1 MVNQTQSASTTSP
14 LSQSAVRPPD
24 TQSLAAGIIANNSQ
38 GGRRDIAAIKADLAA
53 ITAQNPA
60 SAGALS
66 QAIEAQLTPVERGQL
81 ASSTSLAQA
90 PGGPSAGTLA
100 LDITQIGLDIVG
112 IFEPTPFADGANT
125 LISLGR
131 GDWLG
136 AGLSVLGVIPYVG
149 DLAKLGKLGK
159 WAKTV
164 ANGIELAAKNPAAA
178 KILEPALRKVHDA
191 IKAIPEG
198 ALKKLPD
205 EAREAI
211 QGMKKQLDEFFGAA
225 KKTFSDTVTRTA
237 ERLGIPPEKV
247 QSILDT
253 SKGSRP
259 DPSSYLPASRIAEH
273 AKAFENGGS
282 RFTLQNS
289 LDKYGLGQRDG
300 TTFILPKGEADR
312 LLAAAAGDPR
322 KLEAALGLPV
332 GQLDSATLV
341 RVDFSPK
348 ALDELNMRIPSGNEA
363 GANTQWLPGGVLPS
377 GANEAVIDGALAKPG
392 QYTTTV
398 IK

>member
-1 MVNQTQSASTTSP
+1 MVNQTQSATTS
-14 LSQSAVRPPD
+14 SSVTQSTARPPD

-53 ITAQNPA
+53 INAQNPA
-60 SAGALS
+60 AAGALS
-66 QAIEAQLTPVERGQL
+66 QAIDAQLTPVERGQL

-136 AGLSVLGVIPYVG
+136 AGLSVLGVVPYVG

-159 WAKTV
+159 WAKTI
-164 ANGIELAAKNPAAA
+164 ANGVELAAKNPAAA

-191 IKAIPEG
+191 LKAIPEG

-205 EAREAI
+205 DAREAI

-225 KKTFSDTVTRTA
+225 NKKLSD
-237 ERLGIPPEKV
+237 IPVSQLDRSTLLTK
-247 QSILDT
+247 LDT
-253 SKGSRP
+253 LDVSTKPNTATFYSGRGSRQ
-259 DPSSYLPASRIAEH
+259 AAEAHAAANGRITLETTA
-273 AKAFENGGS
+273 GG
-282 RFTLQNS
+282 RQ
-289 LDKYGLGQRDG
+289 LDDMRLFDG
-300 TTFILPKGEADR
+300 TVKDVNGDAAMEIWGKVSTNYAEQASGRVMAFVNGPK
-312 LLAAAAGDPR
+312 
-322 KLEAALGLPV
+322 
-332 GQLDSATLV
+332 
-341 RVDFSPK
+341 
-348 ALDELNMRIPSGNEA
+348 
-363 GANTQWLPGGVLPS
+363 PGGVFLTQELPALLNNAKVTDIVVRGGS
-377 GANEAVIDGALAKPG
+377 GAEIVIPKGTSLETALEMIGKL
-392 QYTTTV
+392 
-398 IK
+398 K

>member
-1 MVNQTQSASTTSP
+1 MVNQTQSATTSSSVTQP
-14 LSQSAVRPPD
+14 TARPPD

-66 QAIEAQLTPVERGQL
+66 QAIDAQLTPVERGQL

-90 PGGPSAGTLA
+90 PGGPSVGTLA

-136 AGLSVLGVIPYVG
+136 AGLSVLGVVPYVG

-159 WAKTV
+159 WAKTI
-164 ANGIELAAKNPAAA
+164 ANGVELAAKNPAAA

-191 IKAIPEG
+191 LKAIPEG

-205 EAREAI
+205 DAREAI
-211 QGMKKQLDEFFGAA
+211 QGMKKQLDEFFGVANKKLSDIPVSQLDRSTLLA
-225 KKTFSDTVTRTA
+225 K
-237 ERLGIPPEKV
+237 
-247 QSILDT
+247 LDT
-253 SKGSRP
+253 LDVSTKPNTATFYSGRGSRQ
-259 DPSSYLPASRIAEH
+259 AAEAHAAANGRITLETTA
-273 AKAFENGGS
+273 GGK
-282 RFTLQNS
+282 Q
-289 LDKYGLGQRDG
+289 LDDMRLFDG
-300 TTFILPKGEADR
+300 TVKDVNGDAAMEIWGKVSTNYAEQASGRVMAFVNGPK
-312 LLAAAAGDPR
+312 
-322 KLEAALGLPV
+322 
-332 GQLDSATLV
+332 
-341 RVDFSPK
+341 
-348 ALDELNMRIPSGNEA
+348 
-363 GANTQWLPGGVLPS
+363 PGGVFLTQELPALLNNAKVTDIVVRGGS
-377 GANEAVIDGALAKPG
+377 GAEIVIPKGTSLETALEMIGKL
-392 QYTTTV
+392 
-398 IK
+398 K

>member
-1 MVNQTQSASTTSP
+1 MVNQTQSASTSSSVT
-14 LSQSAVRPPD
+14 QSTTRPPD

-53 ITAQNPA
+53 ISAQNPA

-66 QAIEAQLTPVERGQL
+66 QAVAVQLTPVERGQL

-90 PGGPSAGTLA
+90 PGGPSVGTLA

-136 AGLSVLGVIPYVG
+136 AGLSVLGVVPYIG

-159 WAKTV
+159 WAKTI
-164 ANGIELAAKNPAAA
+164 ANGVELAAKNPAAA

-191 IKAIPEG
+191 LKAIPEG

-205 EAREAI
+205 DAREAI

-225 KKTFSDTVTRTA
+225 NKKLSD
-237 ERLGIPPEKV
+237 IPVSQLDRSTLLTK
-247 QSILDT
+247 LDT
-253 SKGSRP
+253 LDVSTKPNTATFYSGRGSRQ
-259 DPSSYLPASRIAEH
+259 AAEAHAAANGRITLETTA
-273 AKAFENGGS
+273 GGK
-282 RFTLQNS
+282 Q
-289 LDKYGLGQRDG
+289 LDDMRLFDG
-300 TTFILPKGEADR
+300 TVKDVNGDAAMEIWGKVSTNYAEQASGRVMAFVNGPK
-312 LLAAAAGDPR
+312 
-322 KLEAALGLPV
+322 
-332 GQLDSATLV
+332 
-341 RVDFSPK
+341 
-348 ALDELNMRIPSGNEA
+348 
-363 GANTQWLPGGVLPS
+363 PGGVFLTQELPALLNNAKVTDIVVRGGS
-377 GANEAVIDGALAKPG
+377 GAEIVIPKGTSLETALEMIGKL
-392 QYTTTV
+392 
-398 IK
+398 K

>member
-1 MVNQTQSASTTSP
+1 MVNQTQSATTS
-14 LSQSAVRPPD
+14 SSVTQSTARPPD

-53 ITAQNPA
+53 INAQNPA

-66 QAIEAQLTPVERGQL
+66 QAIDAQLTPVERGQL

-90 PGGPSAGTLA
+90 PGGPSVGTLA

-136 AGLSVLGVIPYVG
+136 AGLSVLGVVPYVG

-159 WAKTV
+159 WAKTI
-164 ANGIELAAKNPAAA
+164 ANGVELAAKNPAAA

-205 EAREAI
+205 DAREAI

-225 KKTFSDTVTRTA
+225 NRK
-237 ERLGIPPEKV
+237 LGDIPVSELNRSTILSK
-247 QSILDT
+247 LDT
-253 SKGSRP
+253 LDVSTKPNTATFYSGRG
-259 DPSSYLPASRIAEH
+259 AREAAEKIAAKEGRITLETTA
-273 AKAFENGGS
+273 GGK
-282 RFTLQNS
+282 Q
-289 LDKYGLGQRDG
+289 LDDMRLFDG
-300 TTFILPKGEADR
+300 TVKDVNGD
-312 LLAAAAGDPR
+312 AAMEIWGKVSTNYAEQASGRVMAFVNSPR
-322 KLEAALGLPV
+322 
-332 GQLDSATLV
+332 
-341 RVDFSPK
+341 
-348 ALDELNMRIPSGNEA
+348 
-363 GANTQWLPGGVLPS
+363 PGGVFLTQELPALLNNAKVTDIVVRGGS
-377 GANEAVIDGALAKPG
+377 GAEIVIPKGTSLETALEMIGKL
-392 QYTTTV
+392 
-398 IK
+398 K

>member
-1 MVNQTQSASTTSP
+1 MVNQTQSASTSSSVT
-14 LSQSAVRPPD
+14 QSNARPPD

-60 SAGALS
+60 AAGALS
-66 QAIEAQLTPVERGQL
+66 QAIDAQLTPVERGQL

-159 WAKTV
+159 WAKTI
-164 ANGIELAAKNPAAA
+164 ANGVELAAKNPAAA

-191 IKAIPEG
+191 LKAIPEG

-205 EAREAI
+205 DAREAI

-225 KKTFSDTVTRTA
+225 RKKLSD
-237 ERLGIPPEKV
+237 IPVSQLDRSTLLAK
-247 QSILDT
+247 LDT
-253 SKGSRP
+253 LDVSTKPNTATFYSGRG
-259 DPSSYLPASRIAEH
+259 AREAAEKIAAKEGRITLETTA
-273 AKAFENGGS
+273 GGK
-282 RFTLQNS
+282 Q
-289 LDKYGLGQRDG
+289 LDDMRLFDG
-300 TTFILPKGEADR
+300 TVKDVNGD
-312 LLAAAAGDPR
+312 AAMEIWGKVSTNYAEQASGRVMAFVNGPR
-322 KLEAALGLPV
+322 
-332 GQLDSATLV
+332 
-341 RVDFSPK
+341 
-348 ALDELNMRIPSGNEA
+348 
-363 GANTQWLPGGVLPS
+363 PGGVFLTQELPALLNNAKVTDIVVRGGS
-377 GANEAVIDGALAKPG
+377 GAEIVIPKGTSLEVALEMIGKL
-392 QYTTTV
+392 
-398 IK
+398 K

>member
-1 MVNQTQSASTTSP
+1 MVNQTQSAST
-14 LSQSAVRPPD
+14 LSSITQSNVRPPD

-38 GGRRDIAAIKADLAA
+38 GGRRDVAAIKADLAA

-60 SAGALS
+60 SAGAIQ
-66 QAIEAQLTPVERGQL
+66 QAVEKQLTPVERGQL

-90 PGGPSAGTLA
+90 PGGPSAATLA
-100 LDITQIGLDIVG
+100 LDITQVGLDIIG

-164 ANGIELAAKNPAAA
+164 ANGVELAAKNPAAR
-178 KILEPALRKVHDA
+178 KLLEPALRKVYDA
-191 IKAIPEG
+191 IKAVPDG

-205 EAREAI
+205 DARKAI
-211 QGMKKQLDEFFGAA
+211 EGMKKQLDEFFGAA
-225 KKTFSDTVTRTA
+225 KTVFSDAVSKTA
-237 ERLGIPPEKV
+237 KRLGIPPEKV

-312 LLAAAAGDPR
+312 LLAKAAGDPR
-322 KLEAALGLPV
+322 KLEAALGLPA

-348 ALDELNMRIPSGNEA
+348 ALDELNMRIPNGNEA

>member
-1 MVNQTQSASTTSP
+1 MVNQTQSASTSSSVT
-14 LSQSAVRPPD
+14 QSNARPPD

-38 GGRRDIAAIKADLAA
+38 GGRRDIGAIKADLAA

-60 SAGALS
+60 AAGALS
-66 QAIEAQLTPVERGQL
+66 QAIDAQLTPVERGQL

-136 AGLSVLGVIPYVG
+136 AGLSVLGIVPYLG

-164 ANGIELAAKNPAAA
+164 ANGVELAAKNPAAA

-198 ALKKLPD
+198 VLKKLPD
-205 EAREAI
+205 DAREAI

-225 KKTFSDTVTRTA
+225 KKKLSD
-237 ERLGIPPEKV
+237 IPVSELNRSTILSK
-247 QSILDT
+247 LDT
-253 SKGSRP
+253 LDVSTKPNTATFYSGRGAREAAEKIAAKEGRITLETTAGGKQLDDMRLFDGTVKDVNGDAAMEIWGKVSTNYAEQASGRVMAFVNGPRP
-259 DPSSYLPASRIAEH
+259 GGVFLTQELPALLNN
-273 AKAFENGGS
+273 AKVTDIVVRGGS
-282 RFTLQNS
+282 
-289 LDKYGLGQRDG
+289 GAE
-300 TTFILPKGEADR
+300 IVIPKGTS
-312 LLAAAAGDPR
+312 
-322 KLEAALGLPV
+322 LEAALEMIGKL
-332 GQLDSATLV
+332 
-341 RVDFSPK
+341 K
-348 ALDELNMRIPSGNEA
+348 
-363 GANTQWLPGGVLPS
+363 
-377 GANEAVIDGALAKPG
+377 
-392 QYTTTV
+392 
-398 IK
+398 

>member
-1 MVNQTQSASTTSP
+1 MVNQTQSATTS
-14 LSQSAVRPPD
+14 SSVTQSTARPPD

-53 ITAQNPA
+53 INAQNPA

-66 QAIEAQLTPVERGQL
+66 QAIDAQLTPVERGQL

-90 PGGPSAGTLA
+90 PGGPSVGTLA

-136 AGLSVLGVIPYVG
+136 AGLSVLGVVPYIG

-159 WAKTV
+159 WAKTI
-164 ANGIELAAKNPAAA
+164 ANGVELAAKNPAAA

-205 EAREAI
+205 DAREAI

-225 KKTFSDTVTRTA
+225 NKKLSD
-237 ERLGIPPEKV
+237 IPVSQLNRSTLLAK
-247 QSILDT
+247 LDT
-253 SKGSRP
+253 LDVSTKPNTATFYSGRGSRQ
-259 DPSSYLPASRIAEH
+259 AAEAHAAANGRITLETTA
-273 AKAFENGGS
+273 GGK
-282 RFTLQNS
+282 Q
-289 LDKYGLGQRDG
+289 LDDMRLFDG
-300 TTFILPKGEADR
+300 TVKDVNGD
-312 LLAAAAGDPR
+312 AAMEIWGKVSTNYAEQASGRVMAFVNSPR
-322 KLEAALGLPV
+322 
-332 GQLDSATLV
+332 
-341 RVDFSPK
+341 
-348 ALDELNMRIPSGNEA
+348 
-363 GANTQWLPGGVLPS
+363 PGGVFLTQELPALLNNAKVTDIVVRGGS
-377 GANEAVIDGALAKPG
+377 GAEIVIPKGTSLETALEMIGKL
-392 QYTTTV
+392 
-398 IK
+398 K

>member
-1 MVNQTQSASTTSP
+1 MVNQTQSASTSSSVT
-14 LSQSAVRPPD
+14 QSNARPPD

-38 GGRRDIAAIKADLAA
+38 GGRRDIGAIKADLAA

-60 SAGALS
+60 AAGALS
-66 QAIEAQLTPVERGQL
+66 QAIDAQLTPVERGQL

-136 AGLSVLGVIPYVG
+136 AGLSVLGIVPYLG

-164 ANGIELAAKNPAAA
+164 ANGVELAAKNPAAA

-198 ALKKLPD
+198 VLKKLPD
-205 EAREAI
+205 DAREAI

-225 KKTFSDTVTRTA
+225 NRK
-237 ERLGIPPEKV
+237 LGDIPVSELNRSTILSK
-247 QSILDT
+247 LDT
-253 SKGSRP
+253 LDVSTKPNTATFYSGRGAREAAEKIAAKEGRITLETTAGGKQLDDMRLFDGTVKDVNGDAAMEIWGKVSTNYAEQASGRVMAFVNGPRP
-259 DPSSYLPASRIAEH
+259 GGVFLTQELPALLNN
-273 AKAFENGGS
+273 AKVTDIVVRGGS
-282 RFTLQNS
+282 
-289 LDKYGLGQRDG
+289 GAE
-300 TTFILPKGEADR
+300 IVIPKGTS
-312 LLAAAAGDPR
+312 
-322 KLEAALGLPV
+322 LEAALEMIGKL
-332 GQLDSATLV
+332 
-341 RVDFSPK
+341 K
-348 ALDELNMRIPSGNEA
+348 
-363 GANTQWLPGGVLPS
+363 
-377 GANEAVIDGALAKPG
+377 
-392 QYTTTV
+392 
-398 IK
+398 

>member
-1 MVNQTQSASTTSP
+1 MVNQTQLASTSSSVT
-14 LSQSAVRPPD
+14 QSNARPPD

-60 SAGALS
+60 AAGALS
-66 QAIEAQLTPVERGQL
+66 QAIDAQLTPVERGQL

-100 LDITQIGLDIVG
+100 LDLTQIGLDIVG

-136 AGLSVLGVIPYVG
+136 AGLSVLGIVPYLG

-164 ANGIELAAKNPAAA
+164 ANGVELAAKNPAAA

-198 ALKKLPD
+198 VLKKLPD
-205 EAREAI
+205 DAREAI

-225 KKTFSDTVTRTA
+225 KKKLSD
-237 ERLGIPPEKV
+237 IPVSELNRSTILSK
-247 QSILDT
+247 LDT
-253 SKGSRP
+253 LDVSTKPNTATFYSGRGAREAAEKIAAKEGRITLETTAGGKQLDDMRLFDGTVKDVNGDAAMEIWGKVSTNYAEQASGRVMAFVNGPRP
-259 DPSSYLPASRIAEH
+259 GGVFLTQELPALLNN
-273 AKAFENGGS
+273 AKVTDIVVRGGS
-282 RFTLQNS
+282 
-289 LDKYGLGQRDG
+289 GAE
-300 TTFILPKGEADR
+300 IVIPKGTS
-312 LLAAAAGDPR
+312 
-322 KLEAALGLPV
+322 LEAALEMIGKL
-332 GQLDSATLV
+332 
-341 RVDFSPK
+341 K
-348 ALDELNMRIPSGNEA
+348 
-363 GANTQWLPGGVLPS
+363 
-377 GANEAVIDGALAKPG
+377 
-392 QYTTTV
+392 
-398 IK
+398 

>member
-1 MVNQTQSASTTSP
+1 MVNQTQSATNASSLAQSTT
-14 LSQSAVRPPD
+14 RPPD

-53 ITAQNPA
+53 MSAQNPA
-60 SAGALS
+60 AAGALA
-66 QAIEAQLTPVERGQL
+66 QAVDARLTPVERGQL
-81 ASSTSLAQA
+81 AGSTSLAQA

-100 LDITQIGLDIVG
+100 LDLTQIGLDIVG

-136 AGLSVLGVIPYVG
+136 AGLSVLGVVPYLG

-164 ANGIELAAKNPAAA
+164 ANGVELAAKNPAAA

-205 EAREAI
+205 DAREAI

-225 KKTFSDTVTRTA
+225 NRK
-237 ERLGIPPEKV
+237 LGDIPVSELNRSTILGK
-247 QSILDT
+247 LDT
-253 SKGSRP
+253 LDVSSKPNTATFYSGRG
-259 DPSSYLPASRIAEH
+259 AREAAEKIAAKEGRITLETTP
-273 AKAFENGGS
+273 GG
-282 RFTLQNS
+282 RQ
-289 LDKYGLGQRDG
+289 LDDMRLFDG
-300 TTFILPKGEADR
+300 TVKDVNGDAAMEIWGKVSTNYAEQASGRVMAFVNGPK
-312 LLAAAAGDPR
+312 
-322 KLEAALGLPV
+322 
-332 GQLDSATLV
+332 
-341 RVDFSPK
+341 
-348 ALDELNMRIPSGNEA
+348 
-363 GANTQWLPGGVLPS
+363 PGGVFLTQELPALLNNAKVTDIVVRSGS
-377 GANEAVIDGALAKPG
+377 GAEIVIPKGTSLETALEMIGKL
-392 QYTTTV
+392 
-398 IK
+398 K

>member
-1 MVNQTQSASTTSP
+1 MVNQTQSATTS
-14 LSQSAVRPPD
+14 SSVTQSTARPPD

-53 ITAQNPA
+53 INAQNPA

-66 QAIEAQLTPVERGQL
+66 QAIDAQLTPVERGQL

-90 PGGPSAGTLA
+90 PGGPSVGTLA

-136 AGLSVLGVIPYVG
+136 AGLSVLGVVPYIG

-159 WAKTV
+159 WAKTI
-164 ANGIELAAKNPAAA
+164 ANGVELAAKNPAAA

-191 IKAIPEG
+191 LKAIPEG

-205 EAREAI
+205 DAREAI

-225 KKTFSDTVTRTA
+225 NKKLSD
-237 ERLGIPPEKV
+237 IPVSQLDRSTLLTK
-247 QSILDT
+247 LDT
-253 SKGSRP
+253 LDVSTKPNTATFYSGRGSRQ
-259 DPSSYLPASRIAEH
+259 AAEAHAAANGRITLETTA
-273 AKAFENGGS
+273 GG
-282 RFTLQNS
+282 RQ
-289 LDKYGLGQRDG
+289 LDDMRLFDG
-300 TTFILPKGEADR
+300 TVKDVNGDAAMEIWGKVSTNYAEQASGRVMAFVNGPK
-312 LLAAAAGDPR
+312 
-322 KLEAALGLPV
+322 
-332 GQLDSATLV
+332 
-341 RVDFSPK
+341 
-348 ALDELNMRIPSGNEA
+348 
-363 GANTQWLPGGVLPS
+363 PGGVFLTQELPALLNNAKVTDIVVRGGS
-377 GANEAVIDGALAKPG
+377 GAEIVIPKGTSLETALEMIGKL
-392 QYTTTV
+392 
-398 IK
+398 K

>member
-1 MVNQTQSASTTSP
+1 MVNQTQSAST
-14 LSQSAVRPPD
+14 LSSVTQSNVRPPD
-24 TQSLAAGIIANNSQ
+24 TQSLVAGIIANNSQ
-38 GGRRDIAAIKADLAA
+38 GGRRDIEAIKADLVA

-60 SAGALS
+60 SAGALA
-66 QAIEAQLTPVERGQL
+66 QAIDAQLTPVERGQL

-136 AGLSVLGVIPYVG
+136 AGLSVLGVVPYVG

-159 WAKTV
+159 WAKTI
-164 ANGIELAAKNPAAA
+164 ANGVELAAKNPAAA

-191 IKAIPEG
+191 LKAIPEG

-205 EAREAI
+205 DAREAI

-225 KKTFSDTVTRTA
+225 KTVFSDAVSKTA
-237 ERLGIPPEKV
+237 DRLGIPPEKV

-259 DPSSYLPASRIAEH
+259 DPSTYMSKDAITRHLDDFRSEGAIRITTKTDLA
-273 AKAFENGGS
+273 
-282 RFTLQNS
+282 
-289 LDKYGLGQRDG
+289 KYGTLGRADG
-300 TTFILPKGEADR
+300 AFVLPKSELDAIIARTG
-312 LLAAAAGDPR
+312 GDK
-322 KLEAALGLPV
+322 KLIEQALGLEPGRLSNGDTV
-332 GQLDSATLV
+332 IAWVKPADMKGL
-341 RVDFSPK
+341 RV
-348 ALDELNMRIPSGNEA
+348 PSGNESS
-363 GANTQWLPGGVLPS
+363 ANNLWLPGGATS
-377 GANEAVIDGALAKPG
+377 GGAKEAVIDVPAGTK
-392 QYTTTV
+392 YTPITFG
-398 IK
+398 K

>member
-1 MVNQTQSASTTSP
+1 MVNQTQSASTSSSVT
-14 LSQSAVRPPD
+14 QSNARPPD

-38 GGRRDIAAIKADLAA
+38 GGRRDIGAIKADLAA

-60 SAGALS
+60 AAGALS
-66 QAIEAQLTPVERGQL
+66 QAIDAQLTPVERGQL

-164 ANGIELAAKNPAAA
+164 ANGVELAAKNPAAA

-191 IKAIPEG
+191 LKAIPEG
-198 ALKKLPD
+198 VLKKLPD
-205 EAREAI
+205 DAREAI
-211 QGMKKQLDEFFGAA
+211 QGMKKQLDEFFGVAKKKLSDIPVSELNRSTILSKLDTLDVSTKPNTATFYSGRGAREAAEKIAA
-225 KKTFSDTVTRTA
+225 KEGRITLETTAGGKQLDDMRLFDGTVKDVNGDAAMEIWGKVSTNYA
-237 ERLGIPPEKV
+237 EQASGRVMAFVNGP
-247 QSILDT
+247 
-253 SKGSRP
+253 RP
-259 DPSSYLPASRIAEH
+259 GGVFLTQELPALLNN
-273 AKAFENGGS
+273 AKVTDIVVRGGS
-282 RFTLQNS
+282 
-289 LDKYGLGQRDG
+289 GAE
-300 TTFILPKGEADR
+300 IVIPKGTS
-312 LLAAAAGDPR
+312 
-322 KLEAALGLPV
+322 LEAALEMIGKL
-332 GQLDSATLV
+332 
-341 RVDFSPK
+341 K
-348 ALDELNMRIPSGNEA
+348 
-363 GANTQWLPGGVLPS
+363 
-377 GANEAVIDGALAKPG
+377 
-392 QYTTTV
+392 
-398 IK
+398 